1 MFGDGSKCCM
11 MRMAD
16 AAAIIGSFFAK
27 VLLTRKPT
35 NERNMSVS
43 VPRTRICDSEITD
56 GEILW
61 LD

>member
-1 MFGDGSKCCM
+1 

-16 AAAIIGSFFAK
+16 AAAIIGNFFAK

>member
-1 MFGDGSKCCM
+1 

-16 AAAIIGSFFAK
+16 AAAIIGNVFAK

-43 VPRTRICDSEITD
+43 VPLLLIGVRA
-56 GEILW
+56 GKF
-61 LD
+61 